1 MFFIQK
7 HPKLNPSKKNI
18 YFKAK
23 KSFGVCATNLILQ
36 YGSYVQNVFYQFYV
50 SQKVTN
56 PFSEK
61 QSEEKNIFFPKIF
74 AFFLIY
80 EDFHRGFCLVRS
92 FFTIAELCFWKKNE
106 KKNSP
111 FSTFL
116 PLPRKPSVKKKLG
129 KKYFLSHFFLLFFNL
144 WDYPPWFL
152 CGKINLHNCITL
164 FLQKKWKCWHFSS
177 RGDDLRDKCLTFF
190 FSPKNVTKSDWTV
203 H

>member
-92 FFTIAELCFWKKNE
+92 FFTIAELCF
-106 KKNSP
+106 
-111 FSTFL
+111 
-116 PLPRKPSVKKKLG
+116 
-129 KKYFLSHFFLLFFNL
+129 
-144 WDYPPWFL
+144 
-152 CGKINLHNCITL
+152 
-164 FLQKKWKCWHFSS
+164 
-177 RGDDLRDKCLTFF
+177 
-190 FSPKNVTKSDWTV
+190 
-203 H
+203 